1 MAEEVKDKVENE
13 AAEEEN
19 VATDAP
25 KAEEAKDEKKDSKK
39 ESKKERKSKE
49 QEKIEKLELE
59 IAKLKEE
66 NAKLKNEYL
75 KAYADS
81 QNFQKRINDQAIKDR
96 KYASQSVIGELINPI
111 DMLVQIV
118 NMPAPS
124 PEIQNYVIGFQMI
137 TNQLTD
143 ILKNEGLAPIEAK
156 VGNEFDPKNMQ
167 AVETSA
173 DETVEDNII
182 TKVMQSGY
190 MYKDRVL
197 RPAMV
202 VVNKKPVAKEE
213 AKAEDNNE
221 GKED

>member
-1 MAEEVKDKVENE
+1 MAEEIKEDIKDQVEEKSDEKVE
-13 AAEEEN
+13 A
-19 VATDAP
+19 
-25 KAEEAKDEKKDSKK
+25 KEAKETKKEKKEK
-39 ESKKERKSKE
+39 KSKE
-49 QEKIEKLELE
+49 QEKIEKLEVE

-75 KAYADS
+75 KAHADS

-96 KYASQSVIGELINPI
+96 KYASQGVIGELINPI
-111 DMLVQIV
+111 DMLIQIV

-143 ILKNEGLAPIEAK
+143 ILKNEGLAPIEAM
-156 VGNEFDPKNMQ
+156 VGKEFDPNKMQ
-167 AVETSA
+167 AVETSN
-173 DETVEDNII
+173 DESMEDNVI
-182 TKVMQSGY
+182 TKVMQPGY

-202 VVNKKPVAKEE
+202 VVNKKVVKEE
-213 AKAEDNNE
+213 TKE
-221 GKED
+221 GKEEE

>member
-1 MAEEVKDKVENE
+1 VANEEKDTEIK
-13 AAEEEN
+13 EEEN
-19 VATDAP
+19 IATDAP
-25 KAEEAKDEKKDSKK
+25 KAEDNTKAEKK

-49 QEKIEKLELE
+49 QEKIEKLEEE
-59 IAKLKEE
+59 IAKLKED
-66 NAKLKNEYL
+66 NAKLKNDYL

-96 KYASQSVIGELINPI
+96 KYASQNVIGELINPI

-156 VGNEFDPKNMQ
+156 VGVEFDPKTMQ
-167 AVETSA
+167 AVETSNLA
-173 DETVEDNII
+173 DVDDNKV
-182 TKVMQSGY
+182 TKVMQPGY
-190 MYKDRVL
+190 MYKDRIL

-202 VVNKKPVAKEE
+202 VVNKKPKEE
-213 AKAEDNNE
+213 AKENN
-221 GKED
+221 GKEEE

>member
-1 MAEEVKDKVENE
+1 MAEEIKD
-13 AAEEEN
+13 EEI
-19 VATDAP
+19 
-25 KAEEAKDEKKDSKK
+25 KEEAKAEAEASDVKNKETKKDKK
-39 ESKKERKSKE
+39 EKKSKE
-49 QEKIEKLELE
+49 QEKIEKLEFE

-66 NAKLKNEYL
+66 NAKLKNDYL

-96 KYASQSVIGELINPI
+96 KYASQSVIGELINPV

-143 ILKNEGLAPIEAK
+143 ILKNEGLAPINAN
-156 VGNEFDPKNMQ
+156 VGDDFDPKTMQ
-167 AVETSA
+167 AVETSN
-173 DETVEDNII
+173 DESIDDNKI

-202 VVNKKPVAKEE
+202 VVNKKPVKEE
-213 AKAEDNNE
+213 AKDNE
-221 GKED
+221 GKEEE

>member
-1 MAEEVKDKVENE
+1 MAEEIKEEKDN
-13 AAEEEN
+13 ASSQPEE
-19 VATDAP
+19 
-25 KAEEAKDEKKDSKK
+25 KAEAKEAKDTKKEKKEK
-39 ESKKERKSKE
+39 KSKE
-49 QEKIEKLELE
+49 QEKIEKLEVE

-66 NAKLKNEYL
+66 NARLKNDYL

-81 QNFQKRINDQAIKDR
+81 QNFQKRINEQAIKDR
-96 KYASQSVIGELINPI
+96 KYASQNVIGELINPI
-111 DMLVQIV
+111 DMLIQIV

-156 VGNEFDPKNMQ
+156 VGLEFDPKNMQ
-167 AVETSA
+167 AVETSN
-173 DETVEDNII
+173 DESVADNII
-182 TKVMQSGY
+182 TKVMQPGY

-202 VVNKKPVAKEE
+202 VVNKKAVKEE
-213 AKAEDNNE
+213 INE
-221 GKED
+221 GKEEE

>member
-1 MAEEVKDKVENE
+1 MANEEKDTEIK
-13 AAEEEN
+13 EEEN
-19 VATDAP
+19 IATDAP
-25 KAEEAKDEKKDSKK
+25 KAEENTKAEKK

-49 QEKIEKLELE
+49 QEKIEKLEEE
-59 IAKLKEE
+59 IAKLKED
-66 NAKLKNEYL
+66 NAKLKNDYL

-96 KYASQSVIGELINPI
+96 KYASQNVIGELINPI

-156 VGNEFDPKNMQ
+156 VGVEFDPKTMQ
-167 AVETSA
+167 AVETSNL
-173 DETVEDNII
+173 DDVDDNKV

-190 MYKDRVL
+190 MYKDRIL

-202 VVNKKPVAKEE
+202 VVNKKPKEE
-213 AKAEDNNE
+213 AKDNN
-221 GKED
+221 GKEEE

>member
-1 MAEEVKDKVENE
+1 MAEEIKD
-13 AAEEEN
+13 EEI
-19 VATDAP
+19 
-25 KAEEAKDEKKDSKK
+25 KEEAKAEAEASDVKNKEPKKDKK
-39 ESKKERKSKE
+39 EKKSKE

-66 NAKLKNEYL
+66 NAKLKNDYL

-96 KYASQSVIGELINPI
+96 KYASQSVIGELINPV

-143 ILKNEGLAPIEAK
+143 ILKNEGLAPIKAN
-156 VGNEFDPKNMQ
+156 VGDDFDPKTMQ
-167 AVETSA
+167 AVETSN
-173 DETVEDNII
+173 DESIDDNKI

-202 VVNKKPVAKEE
+202 VVNKKEVKVEE
-213 AKAEDNNE
+213 TKE
-221 GKED
+221 GKEEE

>member
-1 MAEEVKDKVENE
+1 MANEEKDTEIK
-13 AAEEEN
+13 EEEN
-19 VATDAP
+19 IATDAP
-25 KAEEAKDEKKDSKK
+25 KAEENTKAEKK

-49 QEKIEKLELE
+49 QEKIEKLEEE
-59 IAKLKEE
+59 IAKLKED
-66 NAKLKNEYL
+66 NAKLKNDYL

-96 KYASQSVIGELINPI
+96 KYASQNVIGELINPI

-156 VGNEFDPKNMQ
+156 VGVEFDPKTMQ
-167 AVETSA
+167 AVETSNL
-173 DETVEDNII
+173 DDVDDNKV
-182 TKVMQSGY
+182 TKVMQPGY
-190 MYKDRVL
+190 MYKDRIL

-202 VVNKKPVAKEE
+202 VVNKKPKEE
-213 AKAEDNNE
+213 AKENN
-221 GKED
+221 GKEEE

>member
-1 MAEEVKDKVENE
+1 MAEDIKK
-13 AAEEEN
+13 EELEED

-25 KAEEAKDEKKDSKK
+25 LGEDKAKESKKD
-39 ESKKERKSKE
+39 SKKERKSKE

-96 KYASQSVIGELINPI
+96 KYASQNVIGELINPI

-156 VGNEFDPKNMQ
+156 VGIEFNPKTMQ
-167 AVETSA
+167 AVETSN
-173 DETVEDNII
+173 DETVEDNMI
-182 TKVMQSGY
+182 TKVMQPGY

-202 VVNKKPVAKEE
+202 VVNKKS
-213 AKAEDNNE
+213 AKAEEKIE
-221 GKED
+221 GKEEE

>member
-1 MAEEVKDKVENE
+1 MAKEEKDTEIK
-13 AAEEEN
+13 EEEN
-19 VATDAP
+19 IATDAP
-25 KAEEAKDEKKDSKK
+25 KAEETPKAEKK
-39 ESKKERKSKE
+39 ESKKEKKSKE
-49 QEKIEKLELE
+49 QEKIEKLEEE
-59 IAKLKEE
+59 IRKLKED
-66 NAKLKNEYL
+66 NAKLKNDYL

-96 KYASQSVIGELINPI
+96 KYASQNVIGELINPI

-143 ILKNEGLAPIEAK
+143 ILKNEGLAPIEVK
-156 VGNEFDPKNMQ
+156 VGVEFDPKTMQ
-167 AVETSA
+167 AVETSNL
-173 DETVEDNII
+173 DDVDDNKV

-190 MYKDRVL
+190 MYKDRIL

-202 VVNKKPVAKEE
+202 VVNKKPKEE
-213 AKAEDNNE
+213 AKENN
-221 GKED
+221 GKEEE

>member
-1 MAEEVKDKVENE
+1 VAKEEKDTEIK
-13 AAEEEN
+13 EEEN
-19 VATDAP
+19 IATDAP
-25 KAEEAKDEKKDSKK
+25 KAEETPKAEKK
-39 ESKKERKSKE
+39 ESKKEKKSKE
-49 QEKIEKLELE
+49 QEKIEKLEEE
-59 IAKLKEE
+59 IRKLKED
-66 NAKLKNEYL
+66 NAKLKNDYL

-96 KYASQSVIGELINPI
+96 KYASQNVIGELINPI

-143 ILKNEGLAPIEAK
+143 ILKNEGLAPIEVK
-156 VGNEFDPKNMQ
+156 VGVEFDPKTMQ
-167 AVETSA
+167 AVETSNL
-173 DETVEDNII
+173 DDVDDNKV

-190 MYKDRVL
+190 MYKDRIL

-202 VVNKKPVAKEE
+202 VVNKKPKEE
-213 AKAEDNNE
+213 AKENN
-221 GKED
+221 GKEEE

>member
-1 MAEEVKDKVENE
+1 MLKLAEEIKEEKDN
-13 AAEEEN
+13 ASSQPEE
-19 VATDAP
+19 
-25 KAEEAKDEKKDSKK
+25 KAEAKEAKDTKKEKKEK
-39 ESKKERKSKE
+39 KSKE
-49 QEKIEKLELE
+49 QEKIEKLEVE

-66 NAKLKNEYL
+66 NARLKNDYL

-81 QNFQKRINDQAIKDR
+81 QNFQKRINEQAIKDR
-96 KYASQSVIGELINPI
+96 KYASQNVIGELINPI
-111 DMLVQIV
+111 DMLIQIV

-156 VGNEFDPKNMQ
+156 VGKEFDPNKMQ
-167 AVETSA
+167 AVETSN
-173 DETVEDNII
+173 DESMEDNVI
-182 TKVMQSGY
+182 TKVMQPGY

-202 VVNKKPVAKEE
+202 VVNKKVVKEE
-213 AKAEDNNE
+213 TKE
-221 GKED
+221 GKEEE

>member
-1 MAEEVKDKVENE
+1 MAEEIKEEKDQVKEPEEKVE
-13 AAEEEN
+13 A
-19 VATDAP
+19 
-25 KAEEAKDEKKDSKK
+25 KEAKETKKEKKEK
-39 ESKKERKSKE
+39 KSKE
-49 QEKIEKLELE
+49 QEKIEKLEVE

-66 NAKLKNEYL
+66 NAKLRNEYL
-75 KAYADS
+75 KAHADS

-96 KYASQSVIGELINPI
+96 KYASQNVIGELINPI
-111 DMLVQIV
+111 DMLIQIV

-156 VGNEFDPKNMQ
+156 VGKEFDPNKMQ
-167 AVETSA
+167 AVETSN
-173 DETVEDNII
+173 DDSMEDNVI
-182 TKVMQSGY
+182 TKVMQPGY

-202 VVNKKPVAKEE
+202 VVNKKVVKEE
-213 AKAEDNNE
+213 TKE
-221 GKED
+221 GKEEE